1 MKALKVIGYYSRRS
15 SGFEYEI
22 EYSNTPVYA
31 PGGDKNTAA
40 PFFFL

>member
-22 EYSNTPVYA
+22 EYFNTPVYA

-40 PFFFL
+40 YFSL